1 MEVAV
6 QVEPTVGNSAREV
19 LATAIDMNVVTE
31 ATLEQ
36 SSIAVKQ
43 ARAAVDAVK
52 SHLAQFDDLDN
63 RIAAARA
70 EMVKRND
77 PGTLPEGFIAERE
90 ARRATRERFEEC
102 SSALALLEAQQGAA
116 EKALREA
123 AEAVSVAALHV
134 ILDEASALSHGL
146 SAAQQQQWHLADSL
160 YALDLVVNVAI
171 GTLPHGPKGA
181 LRQRLGRLLQ
191 PLNAQRPEPPPLAP
205 NSPLRLEA
213 ALWRA
218 LHAELRR
225 DPNAQPQATWEK

>member
-1 MEVAV
+1 MEAALQV
-6 QVEPTVGNSAREV
+6 QPTTGTSSRDV
-19 LATAIDMNVVTE
+19 LAAAIGRERAAV
-31 ATLEQ
+31 AALE
-36 SSIAVKQ
+36 SASIAVKQ
-43 ARAAVDAVK
+43 ARAAVEEVK
-52 SHLAQFDDLDN
+52 SNLAQFDDLDE

-90 ARRATRERFEEC
+90 ARRATRERLEEC

-123 AEAVSVAALHV
+123 AEAASVAALHV

-146 SAAQQQQWHLADSL
+146 SAAQQKQWHLADSL

>member
-1 MEVAV
+1 MEAEV
-6 QVEPTVGNSAREV
+6 QVEPTTSTSSRDV
-19 LATAIDMNVVTE
+19 LAAAIGRERAAV
-31 ATLEQ
+31 AALE
-36 SSIAVKQ
+36 SASIAVKQ
-43 ARAAVDAVK
+43 ARAAVEEVK
-52 SHLAQFDDLDN
+52 SHLARFDDLDE

-77 PGTLPEGFIAERE
+77 SGSLPRALINERE
-90 ARRATRERFEEC
+90 ARRVARERLDEC
-102 SSALALLEAQQGAA
+102 NSALALLEAQRGAA
-116 EKALREA
+116 EKTLREA
-123 AEAVSVAALHV
+123 SEAVSVDALHV
-134 ILDEASALSHGL
+134 ILDEATALSNGL
-146 SAAQQQQWHLADSL
+146 HAAQMRQWHLADSL
-160 YALDLVVNVAI
+160 YALDLMVNVAI